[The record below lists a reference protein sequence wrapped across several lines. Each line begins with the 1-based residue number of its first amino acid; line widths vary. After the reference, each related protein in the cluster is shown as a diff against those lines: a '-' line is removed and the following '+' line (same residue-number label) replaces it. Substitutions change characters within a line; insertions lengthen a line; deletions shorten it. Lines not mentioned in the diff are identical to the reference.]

1 MKTRLDRNK
10 PFGEIFGAHPTH
22 PTAKYTQN
30 GLLFT
35 GDGQVIL
42 NEDEK
47 RELAAKMRAELAEL
61 EGDTGTTPAPVAPTE
76 PAPVATPAPSAPVAE
91 TQPLPTLPEE
101 PALTPQQK
109 AAATRAANKAAKL
122 GTGALPPLPE

>member
-1 MKTRLDRNK
+1 MKTRLDRSL

-42 NEDEK
+42 NDEEK
-47 RELAAKMRAELAEL
+47 RELAAKMRAELAAL
-61 EGDTGTTPAPVAPTE
+61 EGDTGTAPAPVT
-76 PAPVATPAPSAPVAE
+76 PAPVATPAPTAPVAE
-91 TQPLPTLPEE
+91 AQPLPTLPEE